1 MKVHKWNSTAQKKDT
16 EDEKFVKDIAMVMVL
31 SFIPPLIMM
40 LFA

>member
-1 MKVHKWNSTAQKKDT
+1 MKTHKWNSTTQKKDI
-16 EDEKFVKDIAMVMVL
+16 EDEKFVKDIAMIMAL